1 MSLRPFEAPLRASL
15 IAAALLMPT
24 LARADGDV
32 AAGKKVFQQNCV
44 LCHGNAGKGD
54 GQAAG
59 SLNPKPKD
67 FTDQKAMAKITS
79 EIRLKAVTEGG
90 AAVGASPVM
99 PSFKD
104 SLTSK
109 QITDVLAYVG
119 TLMKH

>member
-1 MSLRPFEAPLRASL
+1 MSFHRLEATLKLSL
-15 IAAALLMPT
+15 LATALLAPS
-24 LARADGDV
+24 LAFADGDV
-32 AAGKKVFQQNCV
+32 AAGKSVFQQNCV

-54 GQAAG
+54 GQAAAA
-59 SLNPKPKD
+59 LNPKPKD
-67 FTDQKAMAKITS
+67 FTDAKAMAKITP

-99 PSFKD
+99 PAFKD
-104 SLTSK
+104 SLNSK